1 MTVRL
6 KYPLILLAGLAAVL
20 GVLSI
25 VRTQSGEDG
34 RPRRSPANPDSAA
47 ATEWTQQ
54 AAVAYRPLGDAAL
67 RLPAY
72 VREWLDGT
80 RPTEQLRVDL
90 DKARVATTEV
100 RDSLARL
107 RPFPFEAGVLP
118 LYQSS
123 SVLYVEHV
131 RIYEEA
137 LGAPAGDVRIQL
149 DRIARRTRLLADRVF
164 DRGQALVKPYVTT
177 ERNPD
182 VVINLPEEVP
192 DWVAEGLAA
201 GPPLAPPPPP
211 AAGPPPLRDEN
222 RPVQLRA
229 SWEAAVRDAGAP
241 PVEELRGA
249 IAGGDAVRLGTLAQE
264 LEGAAERLRAVA
276 DPEGDGGREESAKTR
291 LRLLVQSEAMRIGQA
306 AAVFGLFALADVA
319 DRVLAAAEPL
329 R

>member
-20 GVLSI
+20 GVLAI

-34 RPRRSPANPDSAA
+34 RPRRSPANPESAA

-211 AAGPPPLRDEN
+211 PQGPPPLRDET
-222 RPVQLRA
+222 RAAQPRA
-229 SWEAAVRDAGAP
+229 SWLAALREAGAP
-241 PVEELRGA
+241 PDEELTAALRARDGA
-249 IAGGDAVRLGTLAQE
+249 RLGALAQQ
-264 LEGAAERLRAVA
+264 LEGVAERLRAVA
-276 DPEGDGGREESAKTR
+276 DPDDEGGREQSARTR
-291 LRLLVQSEAMRIGQA
+291 LGLLVRSEAMRIGQA
-306 AAVFGLFALADVA
+306 AAVFGLPALVEVA
-319 DRVLAAAEPL
+319 GRVLGAAEPA